1 MAGPALYSGQ
11 FPTDEGNMAGHIR
24 RRTIASNLD
33 KIGEHTLLEKI
44 ASGMTMAGLARELGI
59 SNLSLYHWIKK
70 DPDRQE
76 RFAQARAIAADQW
89 AEECLDIADQADGV
103 SANADRLKI
112 ETRKWL
118 AGVTSPDK
126 YRAAPTQANVQ
137 VNVNQM
143 HLDALKQLNLGGDD
157 KPAVEVEVT
166 APIKQIGSSN
176 LDADDLPD
184 PYGDDAD
191 DILG

>member
-1 MAGPALYSGQ
+1 
-11 FPTDEGNMAGHIR
+11 MAGHIR

-44 ASGMTMAGLARELGI
+44 ASGMTMAGLAKDLGI

-103 SANADRLKI
+103 SANADRLRI
-112 ETRKWL
+112 ETRKWM
-118 AGVTSPDK
+118 AGVTNPDK
-126 YRAAPTQANVQ
+126 YRAAPAQAAVQ

-143 HLDALKQLNLGGDD
+143 HLDALKQLNLGGDAA
-157 KPAVEVEVT
+157 PAIEVT
-166 APIKQIGSSN
+166 VPVKQIGSSN

-184 PYGDDAD
+184 PYGGDDWE
-191 DILG
+191 

>member
-1 MAGPALYSGQ
+1 
-11 FPTDEGNMAGHIR
+11 MAGHIR

-44 ASGMTMAGLARELGI
+44 AGGMTMAALARELGI

-70 DPDRQE
+70 DPDRQD
-76 RFAQARAIAADQW
+76 RFKQARQLAADAW
-89 AEECLDIADQADGV
+89 ADECLDIADAADNL
-103 SANADRLKI
+103 SANADKLKI

-118 AGVTSPDK
+118 AGVTAPDK
-126 YRAAPTQANVQ
+126 YRSAPAQANVQ

-143 HLDALKQLNLGGDD
+143 HLDALKQLNLGGDET
-157 KPAVEVEVT
+157 PAVEVSS
-166 APIKQIGSSN
+166 PIKQIGSSN

-184 PYGDDAD
+184 PYDEDF
-191 DILG
+191 LG

>member
-1 MAGPALYSGQ
+1 
-11 FPTDEGNMAGHIR
+11 MAGHIR

-126 YRAAPTQANVQ
+126 YRAAPAQANVQ

-143 HLDALKQLNLGGDD
+143 HLDALKQLNLGGGD

-184 PYGDDAD
+184 PYGDDD
-191 DILG
+191 LLG

>member
-1 MAGPALYSGQ
+1 
-11 FPTDEGNMAGHIR
+11 MAGHIR

-44 ASGMTMAGLARELGI
+44 AGGMTMAGLARDLNI

-76 RFAQARAIAADQW
+76 RFKQARAIAADAW
-89 AEECLDIADQADGV
+89 ADECLDIADAADSV

-118 AGVTSPDK
+118 AGVTNPDK
-126 YRAAPTQANVQ
+126 FQAKPAPATAVQ
-137 VNVNQM
+137 VNVNQL
-143 HLDALKQLNLGGDD
+143 HLDALKQLNLGSPNGS
-157 KPAVEVEVT
+157 PNGPPSSLSHGLGPE
-166 APIKQIGSSN
+166 PITIEAEPVSPPKQVGSHN

-184 PYGDDAD
+184 PWSD
-191 DILG
+191 L

>member
-1 MAGPALYSGQ
+1 
-11 FPTDEGNMAGHIR
+11 MAGHIK

-44 ASGMTMAGLARELGI
+44 ASGSTMSGLAKDLGI

-70 DPDRQE
+70 DPERQE
-76 RFAQARAIAADQW
+76 RFAQARSIAADQW
-89 AEECLDIADQADGV
+89 AEECLDIADQSDGV
-103 SANADRLKI
+103 SANADRLKV

-118 AGVTSPDK
+118 AGVTNPDK
-126 YRAAPTQANVQ
+126 YRPAAATTAVQ

-143 HLDALKQLNLGGDD
+143 HLDALRQLNLGHR
-157 KPAVEVEVT
+157 EQTTIEIT
-166 APIKQIGSSN
+166 SEPIKQVGSSN

-184 PYGDDAD
+184 PYGDLSDP
-191 DILG
+191 LG